1 MSGMNGDHY
10 LHQDKVLGGGKKIR
24 GSTRTGGCSG
34 VGERKREEKRR
45 KEERK
50 GHSRGAATLVGCLPV
65 CLFCLLVSH
74 VCSFHSRP
82 HRHRQEQ
89 QHRRHRQPRLPLTG
103 HQNRLHPENLV
114 PFVLLFSSLLRSTL
128 RPPCNAS
135 LLSSPPSLLS
145 FTPLSTF
152 SPSSPSFPP
161 PSRSLALSGL
171 PSCRPPHQTNLF
183 FDRE

>member
-1 MSGMNGDHY
+1 MATIICI
-10 LHQDKVLGGGKKIR
+10 KTKFLGGERRSADRHGPEGAPGWGREKE
-24 GSTRTGGCSG
+24 TR
-34 VGERKREEKRR
+34 R
-45 KEERK
+45 EERK
-50 GHSRGAATLVGCLPV
+50 KGRDTAAVRPLLLAV
-65 CLFCLLVSH
+65 CLSACSVYSVSH

-114 PFVLLFSSLLRSTL
+114 PFVLLFSSLLLSTL

-145 FTPLSTF
+145 FTPLPTF